1 MRISDW
7 SSDVCSSDLIVAEP
21 LRHVA
26 DMKDADKAARVR
38 ETLED
43 VGLVGFDTRFP
54 HELSGG
60 QRQRVAIA
68 RAIVRHPAFV
78 VADEPVSAPDMTLTK
93 HVLTPFRTLPRRQRF
108 ACLFTSPSLYAV
120 EQIPNHGPALHS
132 DPTPH

>member
-1 MRISDW
+1 MR
-7 SSDVCSSDLIVAEP
+7 VGAIVAEP

-78 VADEPVSAPDMTLTK
+78 RSEEHTSALQSLM
-93 HVLTPFRTLPRRQRF
+93 RT
-108 ACLFTSPSLYAV
+108 SYAV
-120 EQIPNHGPALHS
+120 FCLKKKTHTYKTEHTYLK
-132 DPTPH
+132 

>member
-1 MRISDW
+1 MR
-7 SSDVCSSDLIVAEP
+7 VGAIVAEP

-60 QRQRVAIA
+60 QRQRVALA

-78 VADEPVSAPDMTLTK
+78 VADEPVSALDMTIPKQVMTLFR
-93 HVLTPFRTLPRRQRF
+93 HLHRTPGLDLKRR
-108 ACLFTSPSLYAV
+108 LS
-120 EQIPNHGPALHS
+120 
-132 DPTPH
+132 

>member
-1 MRISDW
+1 
-7 SSDVCSSDLIVAEP
+7 
-21 LRHVA
+21 
-26 DMKDADKAARVR
+26 MKDADKAARVR

-78 VADEPVSAPDMTLTK
+78 VADEPVSALDMTIQK
-93 HVLTPFRTLPRRQRF
+93 QVLTLFRTLQRRHGF
-108 ACLFTSPSLYAV
+108 ACLFISQDRKSTRLNSS
-120 EQIPNHGPALHS
+120 H
-132 DPTPH
+132 

>member
-38 ETLED
+38 ETLEA

-68 RAIVRHPAFV
+68 RAIVRHPAF
-78 VADEPVSAPDMTLTK
+78 AIPDEPVSALDMTLPKT
-93 HVLTPFRTLPRRQRF
+93 VLPLFRPLQRQHGFPR
-108 ACLFTSPSLYAV
+108 LFLSNDLSPL
-120 EQIPNHGPALHS
+120 
-132 DPTPH
+132 